1 MRLFRIPV
9 LLALSAAVLAGVPLT
24 AQVPQKP
31 PTPKTAVDSTAAA
44 AADSTKADTADSTAS
59 DTTDNAAANVTDS
72 IAASATD
79 STDST
84 RTDSTPTLER
94 PPEPPE
100 PAARWRTSW
109 FPYLAGGANDSPVLS
124 FRLRH
129 WQAADYE
136 ARSTYTAA
144 FNADAGIAPKGSRY
158 VSATFRV
165 PEYWKGWRLAAQA
178 TAERQARLGY
188 FGLGND
194 TEFDKNASTDE
205 MPFPYR
211 MRRTRYR
218 VLAEVTRQIKGPLHA
233 ALLTGYTRARFTSLP
248 GSSAFKTDFP
258 SGDFTQHDVSGR
270 LALIYDTRD
279 NEYNTH
285 QGLLL
290 EAGTQAGTG
299 GNGYTRQYAILRG
312 YLQVR
317 EGTVLA
323 ARLAGAGMGGTSSLD
338 ARFTLPG
345 WEKEVPVLGGQYSHR
360 GLDYGR
366 LTGRGVLFG
375 NFEVRHDVLP
385 FGDLGAITLVAFLDA
400 GRVFE
405 KEGFKL
411 TTKDMKVGGGG
422 AIALRILRSTILEF
436 NFGTGPDGFNFSVG
450 NGWMF

>member
-1 MRLFRIPV
+1 MRPFQVPL
-9 LLALSAAVLAGVPLT
+9 LLALSVAALAAAPLT
-24 AQVPQKP
+24 AQVPQQP
-31 PTPKTAVDSTAAA
+31 PTPKAATDSMAAATESTAGVTDSAAA
-44 AADSTKADTADSTAS
+44 AAEGT
-59 DTTDNAAANVTDS
+59 
-72 IAASATD
+72 
-79 STDST
+79 
-84 RTDSTPTLER
+84 
-94 PPEPPE
+94 PEPTE

-109 FPYLAGGANDSPVLS
+109 FPYLAGGANDTPVLS

-136 ARSTYTAA
+136 ARTTYTAA

-158 VSATFRV
+158 VSVTFKA
-165 PEYWKGWRLAAQA
+165 PEYWKDWRLSLQA
-178 TAERQARLGY
+178 TAERQARYGY

-194 TEFDKNASTDE
+194 TEFDKNADTDE
-205 MPFPYR
+205 TPFPYR
-211 MRRTRYR
+211 LRRTRYR
-218 VLAEVTRQIKGPLHA
+218 VLTEVTRRIKGPLQV

-248 GSSAFKTDFP
+248 GPSAFATDFP

-299 GNGYTRQYAILRG
+299 GDNYTRQYAILRG

-345 WEKEVPVLGGQYSHR
+345 WEKEVPVLGGEYSHR
-360 GLDYGR
+360 GIDYGR

-375 NFEVRHDVLP
+375 NFEVRHDLLP
-385 FGDLGAITLVAFLDA
+385 FGDLGAVTLVAFLDA

-405 KEGFKL
+405 QEGFKL
-411 TTKDMKVGGGG
+411 TTRDMKVGGGG
-422 AIALRILRSTILEF
+422 AVALRILRSTILEF
-436 NFGTGPDGFNFSVG
+436 NFGGGPDGFNFSVG

>member
-1 MRLFRIPV
+1 MRPFQVSL
-9 LLALSAAVLAGVPLT
+9 LLALSAASLVAAPLT
-24 AQVPQKP
+24 AQEPERP
-31 PTPKTAVDSTAAA
+31 PKPKTARDSTAAIGIDSTVSAMDSA
-44 AADSTKADTADSTAS
+44 AA
-59 DTTDNAAANVTDS
+59 AAEGT
-72 IAASATD
+72 
-79 STDST
+79 
-84 RTDSTPTLER
+84 
-94 PPEPPE
+94 PEPGE

-109 FPYLAGGANDSPVLS
+109 FPYLAGGANDTPVLS
-124 FRLRH
+124 IRLRN
-129 WQAADYE
+129 WQPAEYE

-144 FNADAGIAPKGSRY
+144 FNGDAGIAPKGSRY
-158 VSATFRV
+158 ISATFKA
-165 PEYWKGWRLAAQA
+165 PEYWKGWRLALQA
-178 TAERQARLGY
+178 TGERQARLGY

-194 TEFDKNASTDE
+194 TQFDKNADNDQS
-205 MPFPYR
+205 PFLYR

-218 VLAEVTRQIKGPLHA
+218 VTAEITRQIKGPLQV

-248 GSSAFKTDFP
+248 GPSVFATDFP
-258 SGDFTQHDVSGR
+258 PGDFTQHDVSGR

-290 EAGTQAGTG
+290 EAGSQVGSG
-299 GNGYTRQYAILRG
+299 GDGYTRQYAILRG

-323 ARLAGAGMGGTSSLD
+323 ARLAGSGTDGTSSLD
-338 ARFTLPG
+338 ARFALPG

-375 NFEVRHDVLP
+375 NFEVRHDLLP
-385 FGDLGAITLVAFLDA
+385 FGDLGAVTLVAFLDA

-405 KEGFKL
+405 QEGFKL

-436 NFGTGPDGFNFSVG
+436 NFAGGPDGFQFSVG